1 VEGCAL
7 AELNLANLRG
17 ISISVSGLDKIGDRL
32 LVVYDGHCGFCNGF
46 VRWLLRRDRRDRL
59 RFVAS
64 ESPKVAGLLARHGMG
79 VTDFVSGPDTIL
91 VVRDPDGP
99 AERVFVRSA
108 AALEMFGELPRPWPV
123 VAAILRWVPG
133 FLSDSL
139 YRLVARWRYRIWGR
153 LESCPIPTADE
164 RARFL

>member
-1 VEGCAL
+1 M
-7 AELNLANLRG
+7 AELNRADLRG
-17 ISISVSGLDKIGDRL
+17 ISMSVSGFDEIGDRL
-32 LVVYDGHCGFCNGF
+32 LVVFDGHCGFCNGF

-79 VTDFVSGPDTIL
+79 ATDFVSGPDTIL

-108 AALEMFGELPRPWPV
+108 AALELFGELPRPWTAMAV
-123 VAAILRWVPG
+123 VLRWVPS

-139 YRLVARWRYRIWGR
+139 YQLVARWRYRIWGR
-153 LESCPIPTADE
+153 LEICPVPTAEE